1 MSTTKSK
8 KRKLSSSENKII
20 SKTKKR
26 VSNGKCKHSSY
37 KTCKVRVSLGEKC
50 SFCECD
56 LMLGWF
62 RVPPFGLDVLDKDN
76 DIYKRICVKCERP
89 NWIGK
94 WCPAKCR
101 LSETIVDPDDIN
113 EDNV

>member
-1 MSTTKSK
+1 MNHYNPKKRSLISSEDEITSKSK
-8 KRKLSSSENKII
+8 RK
-20 SKTKKR
+20 
-26 VSNGKCKHSSY
+26 VSARKCKPPSC
-37 KTCKVRVSLGEKC
+37 KTCKVRSSLGDVC
-50 SFCECD
+50 SECGCV

-76 DIYKRICVKCERP
+76 DIYKRTCVECGRF

-101 LSETIVDPDDIN
+101 ISDTIVDPDDIN
-113 EDNV
+113 EDFI

>member
-1 MSTTKSK
+1 MNTSNSK
-8 KRKLSSSENKII
+8 KRSLSQSDNEIT

-26 VSNGKCKHSSY
+26 VSNRKCKHSGC
-37 KTCKVRVSLGEKC
+37 KTCKVRVSIGEKC
-50 SFCECD
+50 SSCECE

-62 RVPPFGLDVLDKDN
+62 RVPPFGLDVLNKDN
-76 DIYKRICVKCERP
+76 DIYKRICVKCKRP

-94 WCPAKCR
+94 WCPARCR
-101 LSETIVDPDDIN
+101 LSETIVDPDDID

>member
-1 MSTTKSK
+1 MNTSNSK
-8 KRKLSSSENKII
+8 KRSLSQSDNEIT

-26 VSNGKCKHSSY
+26 VSNRKCKHS
-37 KTCKVRVSLGEKC
+37 
-50 SFCECD
+50 
-56 LMLGWF
+56 GWF

-76 DIYKRICVKCERP
+76 DIYKRICVKCKRP

-94 WCPAKCR
+94 WCPARCR
-101 LSETIVDPDDIN
+101 LSETIVDPDDID